1 MTNNPMGQILALMQ
15 AGKNPTALL
24 QSMAQ
29 RDPVVAQVMNMTRGK
44 TPAQLRQM
52 CENMCAEHGTTI
64 EDFARR
70 LGITIPSQR

>member
-1 MTNNPMGQILALMQ
+1 MMNNPMGQILSLMQ
-15 AGKNPTALL
+15 AGKNPMALL

-29 RDPVVAQVMNMTRGK
+29 SDPVVSQVMNMTRGK

-52 CENMCAEHGTTI
+52 CENMCAEHGTTLD
-64 EDFARR
+64 DFARR